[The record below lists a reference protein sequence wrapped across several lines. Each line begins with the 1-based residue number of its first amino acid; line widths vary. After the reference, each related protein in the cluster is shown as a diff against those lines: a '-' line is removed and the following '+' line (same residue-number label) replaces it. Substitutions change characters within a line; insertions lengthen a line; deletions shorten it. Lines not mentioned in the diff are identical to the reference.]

1 MSNEYKDYTID
12 RYNELVDIIN
22 DLEDDLIF
30 ELTIIKS
37 QVKSG
42 MCNFVTERA
51 IAQGKLKIINKVL
64 RRLNPEEADEISA
77 IIGSEIMEITI

>member
-22 DLEDDLIF
+22 DLEDDLTS
-30 ELTIIKS
+30 ELIIIKL

-42 MCNFVTERA
+42 VCDFVTERA

>member
-1 MSNEYKDYTID
+1 MSNEYKEYTID
-12 RYNELVDIIN
+12 RYNELIDIIN
-22 DLEDDLIF
+22 NLEDDLMF

-42 MCNFVTERA
+42 ICDFVTERA
-51 IAQGKLKIINKVL
+51 IAQGKLKIINEVL

-77 IIGSEIMEITI
+77 LIQSEIMEITI

>member
-1 MSNEYKDYTID
+1 MSNEYKEYTID

-22 DLEDDLIF
+22 SLEDDLIF
-30 ELTIIKS
+30 ELAIIKS

-42 MCNFVTERA
+42 MCDFITERA

-64 RRLNPEEADEISA
+64 RQLNPEDADEISKT
-77 IIGSEIMEITI
+77 IRSEIMEITI

>member
-42 MCNFVTERA
+42 MCNYVTERA

>member
-12 RYNELVDIIN
+12 RYNELVDVVNNIEN
-22 DLEDDLIF
+22 TLLNELIK
-30 ELTIIKS
+30 IKI

-42 MCNFVTERA
+42 ICDFITERA
-51 IAQGKLKIINKVL
+51 IAQGKLKIINEVL
-64 RRLNPEEADEISA
+64 RQLNPEDADEISK